1 MTLSIYDLG
10 EDILTSQISNYL
22 SPEDIFKFFSLSK
35 TLYSIYQNSSIIYQY
50 LYNKKFTNNENNYTL
65 SLQENL
71 NWKQLFYL
79 RCNRHQKV
87 YTWGQSLM
95 GRLGYNLSQV
105 PIENRSE
112 NFGWMMVHTPTNINN
127 FNDHIIVDIVA
138 TGFSFIILAND
149 GELFFTGNDWKQSHN
164 RATPGPIKTQDYRPT
179 PGTMALYT
187 LTNNQTLEPIRS
199 RRNIVRGVPPMPMMN
214 RRYANDDDSDDSSG
228 ENSDGEIITPD
239 ATTTTESTSSSVPPL
254 VPAPTSSALP
264 QGRRKITQPEPT
276 PTSTPALTH
285 RPSKIKESNFISRL
299 FLPPLLPNRK
309 DNLEKRKIISIS
321 AGREH
326 IIALDNYNNIYTWD
340 TGCQSNVGVMLEFP
354 GISSNS
360 SNFGR
365 VIKISAG
372 WNLSAAL
379 IDNYGLIVWYTRIGI
394 TEEQFHNREFISQ
407 AKYFII
413 PFTKNDIIDFT
424 VGSNFVMFIRK
435 SDEKLY
441 QTRFNVH
448 EIATREDTSNI
459 TIDEIKQFTN
469 PMDNFNHWKQQQSEN
484 NKENIRFTKV
494 TGCFNDFSV
503 FTNHDQVLLGNLH
516 HLEYHDNGNDQGMKP
531 IIIDELQ
538 GKNIK
543 RIEIGDYHYLALT
556 ADGTLLSWG
565 TESRFC
571 GCLGLGSKQSIL
583 DQYTTPT
590 NTEDSDEV
598 KLRGNN
604 LVVLKPLPV
613 KPPPYKGKWVCIAAS
628 GWHSGG
634 IYVPT

>member
-65 SLQENL
+65 SLKENL
-71 NWKQLFYL
+71 NWKQLFDL
-79 RCNRHQKV
+79 RCNRHQKI

-95 GRLGYNLSQV
+95 GRLGYSLSQV

-112 NFGWMMVHTPTNINN
+112 NFGWMMVHTPTNITN
-127 FNDHIIVDIVA
+127 FNDHIIIDIVA
-138 TGFSFIILAND
+138 NGFSFIILTND

-164 RATPGPIKTQDYRPT
+164 RTTPGPIQTQDYRPT

-187 LTNNQTLEPIRS
+187 LTNNQTLQPIGS
-199 RRNIVRGVPPMPMMN
+199 RRNIARGVPPMPMMN
-214 RRYANDDDSDDSSG
+214 RRYANEDDDDDDDDEEDDNNG
-228 ENSDGEIITPD
+228 ITPD
-239 ATTTTESTSSSVPPL
+239 VTTTTEATSSIVPPFL
-254 VPAPTSSALP
+254 PAPTSSSLP
-264 QGRRKITQPEPT
+264 QGRRKITTQQQQEQNQ
-276 PTSTPALTH
+276 PALSH

-299 FLPPLLPNRK
+299 FLPPLPPNRK
-309 DNLEKRKIISIS
+309 QSLEKRRIISIS

-354 GISSNS
+354 NIPINSN
-360 SNFGR
+360 R
-365 VIKISAG
+365 IIKISAG

-394 TEEQFHNREFISQ
+394 TESQFNSREFISKV
-407 AKYFII
+407 KYFII
-413 PFTKNDIIDFT
+413 PFTKNDIIDFA
-424 VGSNFVMFIRK
+424 VGSNFIIFIKK
-435 SDEKLY
+435 SDGKLY
-441 QTRFNVH
+441 QTRFDVH
-448 EIATREDTSNI
+448 EFATRDTLI
-459 TIDEIKQFTN
+459 TFDEIKQITN
-469 PMDNFNHWKQQQSEN
+469 PMNNFNNWKLQQQQSEIG
-484 NKENIRFTKV
+484 KENIIFTKV
-494 TGCFNDFSV
+494 SSCFNDFAV

-516 HLEYHDNGNDQGMKP
+516 HLQYYENNNDEQGIEP
-531 IIIDELQ
+531 IIINELQ

-556 ADGTLLSWG
+556 TDGSLLSWG

-571 GCLGLGSKQSIL
+571 GCLGLGSKQDII
-583 DQYTTPT
+583 DQYNNH
-590 NTEDSDEV
+590 NTGGGGEEV
-598 KLRGNN
+598 SLRGNN